1 MILVGKIITV
11 ENKMSKIR
19 YNQITKISTDKTQRN
34 LKVSAK
40 NMISIAIDI
49 KYINPKI
56 LLGLKNVFDLNVFI

>member
-1 MILVGKIITV
+1 MILVGKIVTV

-34 LKVSAK
+34 LNVGAK
-40 NMISIAIDI
+40 NKISVGIDI

>member
-1 MILVGKIITV
+1 MILVGKIVTV

-19 YNQITKISTDKTQRN
+19 YNQIIKISADKTQRN

-40 NMISIAIDI
+40 NMISIAIEI

>member
-1 MILVGKIITV
+1 
-11 ENKMSKIR
+11 MSKIR
-19 YNQITKISTDKTQRN
+19 YNQIIKISTDKTQRN